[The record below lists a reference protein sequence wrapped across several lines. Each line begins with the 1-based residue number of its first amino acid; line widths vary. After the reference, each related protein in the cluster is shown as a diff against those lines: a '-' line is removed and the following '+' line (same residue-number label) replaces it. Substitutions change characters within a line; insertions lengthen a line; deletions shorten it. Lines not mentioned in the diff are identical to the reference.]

1 MSVCLFVSISVINQN
16 MNYMHDCMDI
26 NITWV
31 LYTHKCSAITVKR
44 SRHGPECD
52 PLVV

>member
-1 MSVCLFVSISVINQN
+1 MSVCLFVSISVIYQN
-16 MNYMHDCMDI
+16 MNYMI
-26 NITWV
+26 TLITWV
-31 LYTHKCSAITVKR
+31 LYTHKCSAIDVKR

>member
-1 MSVCLFVSISVINQN
+1 MSVCLFVSISVIYQN
-16 MNYMHDCMDI
+16 MNYM
-26 NITWV
+26 ITLRGYCILTNV
-31 LYTHKCSAITVKR
+31 SNVKR